1 MNPEKGPGWNAGVG
15 GGHSANPPTGGFPG
29 SGGNNFIPAPI
40 NYPPISTIYTSTSSP
55 ASSYNAP
62 GEYRLARNSD
72 KIRIEVQDMFNAIDI
87 NHFGHITYDQFK
99 ETLVDNNNKN
109 FSETACR
116 MIFKMFDRDGNGV
129 IDVYEFQE
137 IYDFISKWETIFVKY
152 DRDKSNTLNKTE
164 LAQALKQVI
173 GYGFSQKFLDALF
186 ISVDND
192 GRQQIDADQF
202 IVLFVQLERLTN
214 EFKQRD
220 RQQTGEISM
229 DYDDFMFTALSILF

>member
-1 MNPEKGPGWNAGVG
+1 M
-15 GGHSANPPTGGFPG
+15 
-29 SGGNNFIPAPI
+29 PAPI
-40 NYPPISTIYTSTSSP
+40 NYPPMPTIHTSTSNP
-55 ASSYNAP
+55 TSSYNTS
-62 GEYRLARNSD
+62 GEYRLARNSH
-72 KIRIEVQDMFNAIDI
+72 KIRIEVQEMFNAIDMD
-87 NHFGHITYDQFK
+87 HFGHITYAQLK

-109 FSETACR
+109 FSEKACR
-116 MIFKMFDRDGNGV
+116 MIFDMFDRDGNGV

-137 IYDFISKWETIFVKY
+137 IYDFISKWETIFVIY

-173 GYGFSQKFLDALF
+173 GYEFSQKFLDALF

-202 IVLFVQLERLTN
+202 IVLFVQMERFTN

-220 RQQTGEISM
+220 RQQTGEIAM
-229 DYDDFMFTALSILF
+229 DYDDFIFTALSILF